1 MDTNMG
7 TDMRG
12 STPALSTG
20 ARDAAS
26 RRRRASR
33 LLALLLLLLLLLL
46 AACGRNDGI
55 SRADADA
62 ILTQIQE
69 VGTRLDAVEQRLL
82 QLGQGADPQ
91 PAQLISEVRQV
102 GADLGEARAMLN
114 DVGDQIAQATAEPAI
129 EDPLNDPFNDF
140 NDPLD
145 DPFGS
150 PSDDPF
156 DDSLDSP
163 LDTPSTPDSFEPGPS
178 NLDGL

>member
-12 STPALSTG
+12 STLALSTG
-20 ARDAAS
+20 SRDAAS
-26 RRRRASR
+26 GRRRATR
-33 LLALLLLLLLLLL
+33 LLALLLLPLLL

-55 SRADADA
+55 SRADADT

-82 QLGQGADPQ
+82 QLGQGADTQ

-102 GADLGEARAMLN
+102 GADVGEARAMLN

-129 EDPLNDPFNDF
+129 EDPLNDPFNE
-140 NDPLD
+140 PLD

-150 PSDDPF
+150 PSDEPF

-163 LDTPSTPDSFEPGPS
+163 LDTPSTPDSLEPGPS